1 MNRALNKTTEAGGHS
16 AEHLAELGRMV
27 EQCLVSLVQQK
38 QDLRLEKAIQHCM
51 FSGGKR
57 LRPVLTLVAAEAL
70 GVSAARAL
78 RPACTIEM
86 IHTASLVL
94 DDLPCMD
101 DAKVRRGAPACHLAF
116 GEDIAILAAV
126 TLITEAFQVVA
137 GSSALVDAE
146 KVKICSIISDTL
158 GVHGLAAGQERD
170 LRDMI
175 ACTDI
180 AEVKAMEH
188 NKTCALFVT
197 CMRIAGVLGGLT
209 DTAAASFWKFGK
221 HLGCAFQIFDDL
233 LDRLGSVSS
242 TGKDHKQDEGRAT
255 FVTLMSRAEAETLA
269 LAELQKGL
277 AVLDA
282 VGMRSECVN
291 SLIETLFESYRAQLT
306 GNTP

>member
-1 MNRALNKTTEAGGHS
+1 MNRALSKITGADGQH

-27 EQCLVSLVQQK
+27 EQCLVSLVRQK
-38 QDLRLEKAIQHCM
+38 QELRLEKAIQNCM
-51 FSGGKR
+51 LSGGKR
-57 LRPVLTLVAAEAL
+57 LRPVLTLVAAESL
-70 GVSAARAL
+70 GVSVERAL
-78 RPACTIEM
+78 RPACAIEM

-101 DAKVRRGAPACHLAF
+101 DAKMRRGAPACHLAF

-137 GSSALVDAE
+137 GSPTLVDAE
-146 KVKICSIISDTL
+146 KVQICSIISDTL

-170 LRDMI
+170 LRDMT

-180 AEVKAMEH
+180 TEVKAMEH

-197 CMRIAGVLGGLT
+197 CVRIAGVLGGLT
-209 DTAAASFWKFGK
+209 DTAAASLWKFGK
-221 HLGCAFQIFDDL
+221 HLGFAFQIFDDL

-255 FVTLMSRAEAETLA
+255 FVTLMSLSEAEILA
-269 LAELQKGL
+269 LEELQKGL
-277 AVLDA
+277 AALEE
-282 VGMRSECVN
+282 VGMRNECVN
-291 SLIETLFESYRAQLT
+291 SLIEALFEGYRAQLT
-306 GNTP
+306 GKTS